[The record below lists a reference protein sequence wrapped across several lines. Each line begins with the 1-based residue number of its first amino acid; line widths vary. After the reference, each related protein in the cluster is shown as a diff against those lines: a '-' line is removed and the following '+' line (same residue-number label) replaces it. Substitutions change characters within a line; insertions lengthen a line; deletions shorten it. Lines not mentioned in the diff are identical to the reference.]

1 MAVRELDRIIRDD
14 GEGVEVLPV
23 DGAILTDVP
32 VRIDLFRPPAR
43 IRGSCEVVPV
53 DASSEEVPVGGASHH
68 RGAPVLVRV
77 RVEWVLRVVGVAEQ
91 SADPLAFTPD
101 EEEAEISSSDLEFG
115 GGVPSDDSTVAR

>member
-32 VRIDLFRPPAR
+32 VRIDLFCPPAR

-68 RGAPVLVRV
+68 GGAPVLVRV
-77 RVEWVLRVVGVAEQ
+77 RVEGVLRVVGVSEQ
-91 SADPLAFTPD
+91 ASDPLAFAPD
-101 EEEAEISSSDLEFG
+101 EEEAEVGASDLEFG
-115 GGVPSDDSTVAR
+115 CGVSPDCPSVAC